1 MKETNQIKSN
11 NNNNEDYIMA
21 ISSDNNLNLK
31 ALFDFKDLSHEVK
44 NHLMRVYATMAA
56 TIAFSAVG
64 TYVAMMLQL
73 NMNLMILLAFI
84 PLIALFFVS
93 QENMSTRYALLFAFG
108 FFKGAS
114 LAPLI
119 EYALAVHPGVV
130 TMAFM
135 ATCIVFL
142 SFSLSALL
150 SQKRS
155 WLFLGGLLSSS
166 ISIMFYLGIAHMFF
180 GGTTIPYIQLYG
192 GLIVF
197 CFYVLYDTQVIV
209 EKYNIGSKDHIT
221 HALDL
226 YIDFIAIFVR
236 ILIIML
242 KNKEKKKERN

>member
-1 MKETNQIKSN
+1 MFVSRSSSN
-11 NNNNEDYIMA
+11 F
-21 ISSDNNLNLK
+21 NLK
-31 ALFDFKDLSHEVK
+31 EVLNFDDLSSSEK
-44 NHLMRVYATMAA
+44 KHLMKVYATMAA
-56 TIAFSAVG
+56 TIALSAVG

-73 NMNLMILLAFI
+73 NMNLMVLLAFI
-84 PLIALFFVS
+84 PLIALLFVPKDK
-93 QENMSTRYALLFAFG
+93 MSVRYGLLFAFG

-119 EYALAVHPGVV
+119 EYALDVHPEVV

-135 ATCIVFL
+135 ATCLVFV

-155 WLFLGGLLSSS
+155 WLFLGGILSSS
-166 ISIMFYLGIAHMFF
+166 ISVLFYLGIARMFF

-197 CFYVLYDTQVIV
+197 CFYILYDTQLIV
-209 EKYNIGSKDHIT
+209 EKCRIGSNDHIT

-226 YIDFIAIFVR
+226 YIDFIAIFIR

-242 KNKEKKKERN
+242 KNKEKKRERK